1 MVHAPSRVR
10 FRFGREDLL
19 RTRFAISPL
28 IELAAATYVV
38 RMPARFPEHRRF
50 VQAAQPRLAGLDLA
64 LLYAV
69 APTGRRAWPNFNAPP
84 PRQPHPGID
93 DELARIAATP
103 PEVVVDDIRRA
114 HPDGVPDVLRPFL
127 EEPEAAVA
135 ELVGQ
140 MRAFWTAVLE
150 PWWPRMTRFLES
162 EVAGRARRLVS
173 SGGAAAFADLD
184 RSVSWDG
191 SMLTVSPV
199 AMAPRDVELA
209 GRGLLLIP
217 SVLALDVWP
226 RIDPP
231 WEPALTYQPPGV
243 ADLWLPD
250 RGTGGVVEELI
261 GRRRAALLRALD
273 QPVSTRTLARRT
285 GWSAGGVNTH
295 LGVLRRAGLVAR
307 RRDGREVLYSRT
319 STGDALVSSGEP
331 A

>member
-50 VQAAQPRLAGLDLA
+50 VEAARPRLAGLDLA

-69 APTGRRAWPNFNAPP
+69 NPVGRRSWPNFNAPP
-84 PRQPHPGID
+84 PLAPHPGID
-93 DELARIAATP
+93 AELARVASAD
-103 PEVVVDDIRRA
+103 PEVVAQDVRRA
-114 HPDGVPDVLRPFL
+114 HADDV
-127 EEPEAAVA
+127 PEALRSFVETPEPALA
-135 ELVGQ
+135 ELTRQ
-140 MRAFWTAVLE
+140 MRAFWDAVLE

-173 SGGAAAFADLD
+173 SGGAAAFTDLD
-184 RSVSWDG
+184 RTVTWDG
-191 SMLTVSPV
+191 SMLAISPV
-199 AMAPRDVELA
+199 AMAPRDVDLA

-217 SVLALDVWP
+217 SVLAFDVWP

-243 ADLWLPD
+243 ADLWPS
-250 RGTGGVVEELI
+250 GTGADSVTEDLI
-261 GRRRAALLRALD
+261 GRRRAAILRALD

-295 LGVLRRAGLVAR
+295 LGVLRRAGLVTR
-307 RRDGREVLYSRT
+307 RREGREVLYSRT
-319 STGDALVSSGEP
+319 STGDALISRGDP
-331 A
+331 T